1 MVVGYAR
8 LCGHGWLLVFHLLKE
23 EIDLGIDLIEI
34 ILVRV
39 VDVRLLDQSVKLLKH
54 FL

>member
-8 LCGHGWLLVFHLLKE
+8 LCGLGWLLVFDLLEKK
-23 EIDLGIDLIEI
+23 IDLGIDLIEI

-39 VDVRLLDQSVKLLKH
+39 VDVRLLDQSVKLIKH